1 MAITKKAIGSVITIP
16 NAYFGAVAVE
26 NTGAAATQ
34 WSEASTFATLTV
46 SVTSTN
52 EAYSFDIGILSR
64 GRYAIDISAGDAST
78 ILSGYRLTNAQNP
91 VQTTM
96 SVPYE
101 LKTMFPVGEGD
112 STHYYFRVD
121 NIAAQSS
128 DTLTVTIKRID
139 Y

>member
-34 WSEASTFATLTV
+34 WSGASTFATLTA
-46 SVTSTN
+46 SVTSENT
-52 EAYSFDIGILSR
+52 AYSFDVGVLSR
-64 GRYAIDISAGDAST
+64 GRYAIDISAGDSST
-78 ILSGYRLTNAQNP
+78 IFSGYRLTNNSNP
-91 VQTTM
+91 VLTTM

-121 NIAAQSS
+121 NLSVQSS